1 VKKVASILVAY
12 DDSEEA
18 KKALSHARNLIEG
31 DDELILGMV
40 IPPLEDKAYAKVAL
54 DMKISEAKRMLKEVV
69 NELKEEGVSAKSTLK
84 KGDVAENILE
94 MGNEFN
100 CKLIVIGYKG
110 VSKIGRF
117 SLGSVID
124 KVSRLANR
132 PILVIK

>member
-1 VKKVASILVAY
+1 MDSILVAY

-18 KKALSHARNLIEG
+18 KKALSHAKNIIDE

-40 IPPLEDKAYAKVAL
+40 IPPLEDKAFARVAV
-54 DMKISEAKRMLKEVV
+54 DMKISEAKSILKEVV
-69 NELKEEGVSAKSTLK
+69 TELKEQGIKARSVIK
-84 KGDVAENILE
+84 KGDVAENLLD

-124 KVSRLANR
+124 KISRLANR